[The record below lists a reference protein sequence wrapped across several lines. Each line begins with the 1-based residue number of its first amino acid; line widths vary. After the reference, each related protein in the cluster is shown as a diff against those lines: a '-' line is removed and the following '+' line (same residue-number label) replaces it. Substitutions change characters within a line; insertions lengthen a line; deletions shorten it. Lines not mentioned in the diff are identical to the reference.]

1 LQGLGESAII
11 KGHKREKV
19 ENPFSG
25 NDFEFRPHF
34 QGFQAVAK
42 FDNGFGVSVIP
53 ELDQKHYEVAVLRD
67 GKLSYNSGLTTD
79 VFRHQTVSNVHD
91 IVRQVKELEQGFKV
105 PYIEPSICN

>member
-11 KGHKREKV
+11 RGHKREKV
-19 ENPFSG
+19 ENPFNG

-53 ELDQKHYEVAVLRD
+53 EADQLSYEVAVLRD
-67 GKLSYNSGLTTD
+67 GKLCYDSGLCEDVVRHLTVTD
-79 VFRHQTVSNVHD
+79 VHNFVHR
-91 IVRQVKELEQGFKV
+91 VRSLNK
-105 PYIEPSICN
+105 

>member
-19 ENPFSG
+19 ENPFSAG
-25 NDFEFRPHF
+25 DFEFRPHF

-53 ELDQKHYEVAVLRD
+53 EVDQLNYEVAVLRD
-67 GKLSYNSGLTTD
+67 GKLCYDSGLNTD
-79 VFRHQTVSNVHD
+79 VFRFQTVSNVHD
-91 IVRQVKELEQGFKV
+91 IVRQVRSLNK
-105 PYIEPSICN
+105 